1 MNEDYLGAGGRLE
14 GGPAAELV
22 ASGYAHEIAD
32 APRLAPW
39 LSLADLAHA
48 VALVEGGGV
57 VGQEAHALLGG
68 LLDLHEIAP
77 ADFPWRP
84 ELGDAFNS
92 RERALQ
98 ARVGASA
105 AGWLSAGRARRE
117 AFRVALRLA
126 ARAGTLDL
134 HDAQLELTVA
144 LVDLAERHADDL
156 AADYTYL
163 QPAQPTTI
171 GHLLL
176 AYAYPAL
183 RDAGRLRAV
192 HAWLDQGVAGA
203 GGSAGSRWPLDRA
216 RLAELLGCAGVV
228 THTKDAM
235 WQTDGYVELVAAI
248 ATAATHGSQIGQDLE
263 ILASQEFAAVSLAD
277 RHSRASALMPQK
289 RNPYAL
295 AVMRTQAGIAAGDLA
310 GLLTLHTGSARTDHF
325 HLLNGAVPRL
335 LEQAVAVAHL
345 AAEVVA
351 GLEIHAERWERAA
364 REGFTAAADV
374 ADVLAVEAGLDYRT
388 AHHVVG
394 RAVRELVEE
403 GLPPDALTPERLSA
417 AAEAAGGGPVAI
429 SQAALAD
436 ALDPAA
442 CVARPAPDRL
452 RDPRR
457 GGGHDRGVPGA
468 DHLGARPQRGG
479 AGAGGRGVGG
489 PAGARART
497 GSSMTISVR
506 IRRA

>member
-57 VGQEAHALLGG
+57 VGDEAHALLGG

-117 AFRVALRLA
+117 AFRVALRLT

-134 HDAQLELTVA
+134 HDAQLDLATA

-192 HAWLDQGVAGA
+192 HGWLDLGVAGA

-235 WQTDGYVELVAAI
+235 WQADGYVELVAAI

-295 AVMRTQAGIAAGDLA
+295 AVIRTQAGIASGDLA
-310 GLLTLHTGSARTDHF
+310 GLLTTLHTGSARTDHF

-335 LEQAVAVAHL
+335 LEQAVAVARL

-374 ADVLAVEAGLDYRT
+374 ADALAVEAGLDYRT

-403 GLPPDALTPERLSA
+403 GLSPAALTPERLSA

-429 SQAALAD
+429 SEAALAD

-442 CVARPAPDRL
+442 CVLARRQLGSAAPGEVAAMIAECREST
-452 RDPRR
+452 
-457 GGGHDRGVPGA
+457 A
-468 DHLGARPQRGG
+468 E
-479 AGAGGRGVGG
+479 
-489 PAGARART
+489 ARAWSAAARDRALRARGDLVAT
-497 GSSMTISVR
+497 A
-506 IRRA
+506 RRLAGR

>member
-1 MNEDYLGAGGRLE
+1 MSEDYLGAGGRLE

-57 VGQEAHALLGG
+57 VGEEAHALLGG

-92 RERALQ
+92 RERALT

-117 AFRVALRLA
+117 AFRVALRLT
-126 ARAGTLDL
+126 ARSGTLDL
-134 HDAQLELTVA
+134 HDAQLDLVVA
-144 LVDLAERHADDL
+144 LVDHSERHAGDL

-183 RDAGRLRAV
+183 RDAARLRAV

-235 WQTDGYVELVAAI
+235 WQADGYVELVAAI
-248 ATAATHGSQIGQDLE
+248 ATAATHGSQLGQDLE

-295 AVMRTQAGIAAGDLA
+295 AVMRTQAGIASGDLA
-310 GLLTLHTGSARTDHF
+310 GLLTTLHTGSARTDHF

-335 LEQAVAVAHL
+335 LEQAVAVARL

-374 ADVLAVEAGLDYRT
+374 ADALAVEAGLDYRT

-429 SQAALAD
+429 SASALAD

-442 CVARPAPDRL
+442 CVLARRQLGSAAP
-452 RDPRR
+452 
-457 GGGHDRGVPGA
+457 GEVAAMIA
-468 DHLGARPQRGG
+468 DCRERTAE
-479 AGAGGRGVGG
+479 
-489 PAGARART
+489 ARAW
-497 GSSMTISVR
+497 SSAARERALRARGDLIATA
-506 IRRA
+506 RRLADR

>member
-1 MNEDYLGAGGRLE
+1 VNEDYLGAGGRLE

-134 HDAQLELTVA
+134 HDAQLDLTVA

-235 WQTDGYVELVAAI
+235 WQADGYVELVAAI

-310 GLLTLHTGSARTDHF
+310 GLLTTLHTGSARTDHF

-374 ADVLAVEAGLDYRT
+374 ADALAVEAGLDYRT

-442 CVARPAPDRL
+442 CVLARRQLGSAAPGEVAAMIAECRE
-452 RDPRR
+452 
-457 GGGHDRGVPGA
+457 A
-468 DHLGARPQRGG
+468 TAE
-479 AGAGGRGVGG
+479 
-489 PAGARART
+489 ARAWSAAARDRALRARGDLIAT
-497 GSSMTISVR
+497 A
-506 IRRA
+506 RRLAGR

>member
-1 MNEDYLGAGGRLE
+1 VNEDYLGAGGRLE

-32 APRLAPW
+32 APRLAPS

-57 VGQEAHALLGG
+57 VGEEAHALLGG

-117 AFRVALRLA
+117 AFRVALRLT
-126 ARAGTLDL
+126 ARSGTLDL
-134 HDAQLELTVA
+134 HDAQLDLTVA

-235 WQTDGYVELVAAI
+235 WQADGYVELVAAI

-263 ILASQEFAAVSLAD
+263 ILASQEFAAVTLAD

-310 GLLTLHTGSARTDHF
+310 GLLTTLHTGSARTDHF

-351 GLEIHAERWERAA
+351 GLEIHAGRWERAA
-364 REGFTAAADV
+364 RQGFTAAADV
-374 ADVLAVEAGLDYRT
+374 ADALAVEAGLDYRT

-394 RAVRELVEE
+394 RAVRELLEE

-429 SQAALAD
+429 SEAALAD

-442 CVARPAPDRL
+442 CVLARRQLGSAAPGEVAAMIAECREST
-452 RDPRR
+452 
-457 GGGHDRGVPGA
+457 A
-468 DHLGARPQRGG
+468 E
-479 AGAGGRGVGG
+479 
-489 PAGARART
+489 ARAWSASARD
-497 GSSMTISVR
+497 R
-506 IRRA
+506 ALRARRDLLATARRLAGR

>member
-57 VGQEAHALLGG
+57 VGEEAHALLGG

-77 ADFPWRP
+77 GDFPWRP

-126 ARAGTLDL
+126 ARSGALDL
-134 HDAQLELTVA
+134 HDAQLDLTVA

-192 HAWLDQGVAGA
+192 HAWLDLGVAGA

-235 WQTDGYVELVAAI
+235 WQADGYVELVAAI
-248 ATAATHGSQIGQDLE
+248 ATAAAHGSQIGQDLE

-310 GLLTLHTGSARTDHF
+310 GLLTTLHTGSARTDHF

-351 GLEIHAERWERAA
+351 GLEIHAERWARAA

-374 ADVLAVEAGLDYRT
+374 ADALAVEAGLDYRT
-388 AHHVVG
+388 AHHLVG
-394 RAVRELVEE
+394 RAVRELVDE
-403 GLPPDALTPERLSA
+403 GLPPDALTPERLA
-417 AAEAAGGGPVAI
+417 AVAEAAGGGPVAI
-429 SQAALAD
+429 SEAALAD

-442 CVARPAPDRL
+442 CVLARRQLGSAAPGEVAAMIAECRERTAEARAWSAAARDRAL
-452 RDPRR
+452 QAR
-457 GGGHDRGVPGA
+457 GGLIA
-468 DHLGARPQRGG
+468 TARRL
-479 AGAGGRGVGG
+479 AGR
-489 PAGARART
+489 
-497 GSSMTISVR
+497 
-506 IRRA
+506 